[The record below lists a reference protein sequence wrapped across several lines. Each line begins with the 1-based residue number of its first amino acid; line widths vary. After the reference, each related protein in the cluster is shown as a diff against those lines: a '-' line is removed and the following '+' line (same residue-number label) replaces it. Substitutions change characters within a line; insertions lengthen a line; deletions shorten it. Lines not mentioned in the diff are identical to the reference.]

1 MLADLEIFGKVAC
14 SCLKAQAN
22 GVTASLTIHNG
33 CNSQLC
39 LESWPPEGYKL

>member
-14 SCLKAQAN
+14 SCLKTQAN
-22 GVTASLTIHNG
+22 GVRASLTIHTA

-39 LESWPPEGYKL
+39 LESWTPERFKL